1 MPLCKLEKDTLPSA
15 TFFESQHINP
25 SNHKQSGF
33 GTAGMGADGPSTYVR
48 GPGHGLH
55 VTMGRMEEGK

>member
-15 TFFESQHINP
+15 TLFESQHINP
-25 SNHKQSGF
+25 SNHKRSGF
-33 GTAGMGADGPSTYVR
+33 GTAGMGADGPPDVR
-48 GPGHGLH
+48 GLRHGLR